1 MKPPRLHE
9 AISKLLT
16 IKLAKYSGSGE
27 KLSLLICTKI
37 YTDIFDTLVEVLSAA
52 KIKIDNEAM
61 NYMAQCYYD
70 GILINNKHD
79 LDPNIFDKRAKLEN
93 INTKEIALMAMM
105 LNGTPFVDPLIVE
118 VKKRS

>member
-16 IKLAKYSGSGE
+16 IKLAKYSGVDE

-70 GILINNKHD
+70 GVLINNKYD

-93 INTKEIALMAMM
+93 INTQEIALMAMM